1 MLLQY
6 VLSHKQL
13 LLLLP
18 QLEAYLNQIQAGV
31 IIKLNL
37 AAQKDLSKLETIV
50 QNVMLLMF
58 SIQLINLASL
68 VLQIIPIAMLLK
80 DVNALKNVM
89 PQELLIQQII
99 NVNAKL

>member
-1 MLLQY
+1 
-6 VLSHKQL
+6 
-13 LLLLP
+13 
-18 QLEAYLNQIQAGV
+18 
-31 IIKLNL
+31 
-37 AAQKDLSKLETIV
+37 
-50 QNVMLLMF
+50 MLLMF